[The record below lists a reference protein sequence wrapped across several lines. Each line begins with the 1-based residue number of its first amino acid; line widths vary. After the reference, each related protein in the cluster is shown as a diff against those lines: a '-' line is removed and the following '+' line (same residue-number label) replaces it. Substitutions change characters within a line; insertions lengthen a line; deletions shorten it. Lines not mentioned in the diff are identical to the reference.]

1 MPRIKQSDLVEVT
14 VFKPSLVKVIDI
26 NTCLA
31 GERNKGGSLTEGVLH
46 IYSYL
51 IKKSLGE
58 HEGEFGTQWIQIPKS
73 ILRSFLTQSYSNVI
87 DLLVGGG
94 LLEVRDW
101 APKEEKKRNWK
112 APVVLGDKTLP
123 GECKAYRIPQ
133 QLYGTDRLYTHT
145 KLAISK
151 KDQNKIRGVNQKGTE
166 LADQWRQYIIDQ
178 MADIIIIDTPE
189 SRAALD
195 QLYAEKRIRLRAQDY
210 VTLFNQSHFY
220 DPIVDP
226 FGLRCH
232 APVVN
237 APKIIRPFQ
246 RFKSDPLSPMVEID
260 FVNSQPAILAA
271 ITAAL
276 IYKFAPECA
285 AAAPL
290 FEAMKDDAKWIEF
303 QAACFS
309 GQAYEALAAKY
320 NELYALDIPYPI
332 SRDEAKD
339 VFYLAAFCNYQYI
352 ERFDLQAETAAYIN
366 NTIMGT
372 ATAEQAEH
380 VEKLRKYHCFKAC
393 FSSAHTLFSQL
404 KQLDWK
410 GVNPGKQYTNNCFL
424 AQRCESGLIYTV
436 CVKAL
441 VEAGITKVFT
451 RHDSLVVREQDE
463 PLARTIIQAE
473 LDKLTL
479 PLLLKK
485 K

>member
-1 MPRIKQSDLVEVT
+1 M
-14 VFKPSLVKVIDI
+14 
-26 NTCLA
+26 
-31 GERNKGGSLTEGVLH
+31 
-46 IYSYL
+46 
-51 IKKSLGE
+51 GE
-58 HEGEFGTQWIQIPKS
+58 HEGRFGTQWIQIPKN
-73 ILRSFLTQSYSNVI
+73 ILRSFLTQSYSTII

-101 APKEEKKRNWK
+101 SPKEDKKRNWK
-112 APVVLGDKTLP
+112 APVVLGNKTLP

-133 QLYGTDRLYTHT
+133 HLYGTDRLYTHT
-145 KLAISK
+145 TFAISK
-151 KDQNKIRGVNQKGTE
+151 KDQNKIQGVNQKGTE
-166 LADQWRQYIIDQ
+166 RADQWRQYVIDQ
-178 MADIIIIDTPE
+178 MADIIIIDTPG

-195 QLYAEKRIRLRAQDY
+195 QLYAEKRIRLRAKDY
-210 VTLFNQSHFY
+210 LTLFNLSPFY
-220 DPIVDP
+220 DAVVDG

-237 APKIIRPFQ
+237 APKSVRIYH
-246 RFKSDPLSPMVEID
+246 RFKSDPLSPTVEID

-271 ITAAL
+271 ITAEL

-290 FEAMKDDAKWIEF
+290 FEAMKGDAKWIEF
-303 QAACFS
+303 QTACFS

-320 NELYALDIPYPI
+320 NELYALDILCPI
-332 SRDEAKD
+332 TRDEAKD
-339 VFYLAAFCNYQYI
+339 VFYLAAFCNYQYM

-393 FSSAHTLFSQL
+393 FSSAHTLFGQI

-410 GVNPGKQYTNNCFL
+410 SINPGKQYANNCFL
-424 AQRCESGLIYTV
+424 AQRCESGLVMTV

-441 VEAGITKVFT
+441 VEAGIEKVYT
-451 RHDSLVVREQDE
+451 RHDALVVREQDE
-463 PLARTIIQAE
+463 PLARTVIQAE
-473 LDKLTL
+473 LDKLNI